1 MLDVVASLR
10 SSAGSERSEGSKKPI
25 YQSRGVFHSLHVGGY
40 KNRMRVYVKNLN
52 GNPLMP
58 CKPAKARKLLRDG
71 KAKVVNRCPFTI
83 KLQWDCEENVQDV
96 TLGIDKGSHLT
107 GISCVGNGKILMSGE
122 VHHRTDIKDKMDARR
137 ANRRKRRSR
146 KWYREKRFLNRAS
159 SKRSGRLPPSIK
171 AQSEEVIRVVRKI
184 PLPISHIVVE
194 DVQVDIARLNNP
206 LTIGKAY
213 QKSNRLDENLRIAT
227 LLRDGYQCTQCEKKN
242 IQLDAHHIIWKEDGG
257 KDTIQNLI
265 TLCKSC
271 HDKVHR
277 GKLKLDVEGVS
288 GFFDQ
293 IAQRTMQGKTYLY
306 EKLSQIAKFKKV
318 FGYQTSAYRKSL
330 SLPKTH
336 DIDALCVA
344 ILETGEV
351 ITVSRENFYKINFR
365 PRQTRRQYHDLPRK
379 GVGRVRYQ
387 VNCELE
393 GFRKGDI
400 VRVKGK
406 WVKQINSIYSN
417 GYLAFARVD
426 GEPTAAKP
434 KDCKL
439 LKRGQTVIWEKAV

>member
-1 MLDVVASLR
+1 M
-10 SSAGSERSEGSKKPI
+10 
-25 YQSRGVFHSLHVGGY
+25 
-40 KNRMRVYVKNLN
+40 NVYVISKN

-83 KLQWDCEENVQDV
+83 KLQWDCEEKVQDV
-96 TLGIDKGSHLT
+96 TVGIDKGSSVT
-107 GISCVGNGKILMSGE
+107 GVICIGNGKILMSGE
-122 VHHRTDIKDKMDARR
+122 IHHRTDIKDKMDARR
-137 ANRRKRRSR
+137 ANRRNRRNR

-159 SKRSGRLPPSIK
+159 SRKSGRLPPSIK
-171 AQSEEVIRVVRKI
+171 ANVEEVIRVARKI
-184 PLPISHIVVE
+184 PLPISHIVIE

-206 LTIGKAY
+206 SLQGEEY
-213 QKSNRLDENLRIAT
+213 QQSNRMDENLRIAT
-227 LLRDGYQCTQCEKKN
+227 LMRDGYQCTQCEKKN
-242 IQLDAHHIIWKEDGG
+242 TQLDAHHIVLKKNGG

-265 TLCKSC
+265 TLCKEC

-277 GKLKLDVEGVS
+277 GKLELDVSGVS
-288 GFFDQ
+288 GFLDI

-306 EKLSQIAKFKKV
+306 EKLSQIAKSPLVKGGRGVVSKV
-318 FGYQTSAYRKSL
+318 FGYQTSEYRKVL
-330 SLPKTH
+330 NLPKTH

-344 ILETGEV
+344 TLKTGEV
-351 ITVSRENFYKINFR
+351 ILPDASQAQRENFYIIKFR

-379 GVGRVRYQ
+379 GIGRLLYQ
-387 VNCELE
+387 VNLELE

-417 GYLAFARVD
+417 GYLAFARVQ
-426 GEPTAAKP
+426 GEPNCAKP
-434 KDCKL
+434 KDCQL